1 MSKQSEFVEEIKAGR
16 NELEA
21 LLNQFTDAEMLEP
34 ILPGNW
40 SIKDLL
46 AHFGWWAT
54 RAANLYDTLVRGE
67 TPPGQEITL
76 DQLNAQTYADN
87 QNRAL
92 DDVRRAERETYLRLL
107 VLASQAPEDDLF
119 NPNRF
124 SWTQGNAFV
133 NWIASNSAGHYA
145 EHTGDLKAWL
155 TVNKP
160 QRA

>member
-1 MSKQSEFVEEIKAGR
+1 MDKRTELINEMHTGR
-16 NELEA
+16 EELESTLA
-21 LLNQFTDAEMLEP
+21 RFTEAEMLKP

-54 RAANLYDTLVRGE
+54 RAANLYDTLARGE
-67 TPPGQEITL
+67 TPPSQEITL

-87 QNRAL
+87 QNRSL

-145 EHTGDLKAWL
+145 EHTGDLKEWL
-155 TVNKP
+155 TANKP
-160 QRA
+160 QQT